1 MDKIWHL
8 VFNFF
13 LISAYF
19 DPLNSFG
26 SRTILLMISG
36 AICVLVIPKLVLN
49 INRWH
54 KRFFFVFFIP
64 IYGVLLYIL
73 RGGQFQNFSDTSYI
87 SSAVV
92 IASTLVF
99 KRINFSSLLR
109 YIYTVSLAFSLLLFA
124 SAFELVLSDSRNI
137 IDYIFTHD
145 IGRVAFRTYGGIDV
159 PFIYFFASPLLLL
172 PIGIIVSKL
181 LDNTILNY
189 ERFLLFV
196 FTFALL
202 LSGTRSHIFIS
213 ICVFLIYIHKL
224 RNILYQYLFF
234 LFVFVL
240 VILPNL
246 NVFQQMLGMNNESN
260 SFKFSMLK
268 VYSEVFSEPLS
279 FLFGQ
284 GFNAHAWD
292 FRLSDILQGDAS
304 KSELTYLEYIR
315 VFGFP
320 SFLYFI
326 YIVISSFNIVNVLR
340 VSFILLLVDSLLNPH
355 LFSTYGSIIV
365 GLYLN
370 KYE

>member
-1 MDKIWHL
+1 ML
-8 VFNFF
+8 
-13 LISAYF
+13 
-19 DPLNSFG
+19 
-26 SRTILLMISG
+26 
-36 AICVLVIPKLVLN
+36 
-49 INRWH
+49 
-54 KRFFFVFFIP
+54 
-64 IYGVLLYIL
+64 
-73 RGGQFQNFSDTSYI
+73 
-87 SSAVV
+87 
-92 IASTLVF
+92 
-99 KRINFSSLLR
+99 
-109 YIYTVSLAFSLLLFA
+109 
-124 SAFELVLSDSRNI
+124 
-137 IDYIFTHD
+137 
-145 IGRVAFRTYGGIDV
+145 
-159 PFIYFFASPLLLL
+159 
-172 PIGIIVSKL
+172 
-181 LDNTILNY
+181 ILNY
-189 ERFLLFV
+189 ERFLLFI

-234 LFVFVL
+234 VFVFVL

-268 VYSEVFSEPLS
+268 VYSEVCSEPLS

-326 YIVISSFNIVNVLR
+326 YIVISSFNIVNVFR